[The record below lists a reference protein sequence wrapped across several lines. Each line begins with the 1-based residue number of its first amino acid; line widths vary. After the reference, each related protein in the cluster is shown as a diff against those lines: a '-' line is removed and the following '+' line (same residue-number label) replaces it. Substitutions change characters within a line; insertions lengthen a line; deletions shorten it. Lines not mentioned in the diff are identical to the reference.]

1 MDPISLVGAYQG
13 LKAAKEILGTLF
25 DAKVDAE
32 SRPKILEAQG
42 KLGEVQ
48 DALFMLRERLAELQ
62 QERDQLR
69 DELATAKNW
78 SDRAAQYEL
87 ASTPGS
93 AVVFRFTGQPEHF
106 ACPSCFNKAEV
117 YPLQDNHVMA
127 GTYTCP
133 GCKAQFPVKLRESD
147 NPLPVRRG
155 GYY

>member
-32 SRPKILEAQG
+32 SRPKILEAHG

-93 AVVFRFTGQPEHF
+93 AVVFRFTEQPEHF

-117 YPLQDNHVMA
+117 QILQDNRVMA
-127 GTYTCP
+127 GTYRCP
-133 GCKAQFPVKLRESD
+133 GCEAQFPVKLEKRYEL
-147 NPLPVRRG
+147 PPVRRG
-155 GYY
+155 GY

>member
-1 MDPISLVGAYQG
+1 MDPISLTGAYQG

-48 DALFMLRERLAELQ
+48 DALFMLREKLSELQ

-69 DELATAKNW
+69 TELTNAKSW
-78 SDRAAQYEL
+78 SDRAGRYEL

-93 AVVFRFTGQPEHF
+93 AVVYRFTGQPEHF
-106 ACPSCFNKAEV
+106 ACPSCFNKAEIQI
-117 YPLQDNHVMA
+117 LQDNHVMS
-127 GTYTCP
+127 GTFRCP
-133 GCKAQFPVKLRESD
+133 GCEAHFPIKSRESPG
-147 NPLPVRRG
+147 PLVRRRS
-155 GYY
+155 GY